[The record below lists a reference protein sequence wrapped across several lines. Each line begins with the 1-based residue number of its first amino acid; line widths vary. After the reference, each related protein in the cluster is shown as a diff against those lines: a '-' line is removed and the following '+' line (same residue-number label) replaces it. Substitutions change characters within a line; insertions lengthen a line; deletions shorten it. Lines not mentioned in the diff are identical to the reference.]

1 MILRSVLLLLAL
13 ISAAFAF
20 AWAISQR
27 SLHPKWKRE
36 DHDLADF
43 GLPAEDVTFA
53 SRDSTR
59 LAGWFIPAA
68 AERGP
73 AVVLS
78 HGHGRSRAELLPHA
92 NFLHHAGYAV
102 LAFDYRHR
110 GESAGDAVT
119 MGLREQNDLLGAID
133 ALAARPEV
141 DAGRI
146 GVVAVSMGS
155 VVAILVA
162 ADDERVRALVAECP
176 YATRDVVMT
185 RALRYFFHLPRFPFA
200 HLAHWL
206 IERRLGQSMDVAD
219 AIDHIARFSPRPLF
233 LIADEEDAVLGP
245 EDTARLF
252 AAAQEP
258 KRYWL
263 IPGAG
268 HSRGW
273 QAAPEEYELRALD
286 FLNEAL
292 GVEASVTDAPRRNV
306 LERRADGGR
315 TDADAGS

>member
-1 MILRSVLLLLAL
+1 MIARFVLFLFAL
-13 ISAAFAF
+13 IGVAFAI

-27 SLHPKWKRE
+27 SLHPKPKRE
-36 DHDLADF
+36 DHNLGDF
-43 GLPAEDVTFA
+43 SLPAEDVTFA
-53 SRDSTR
+53 SRDGTR
-59 LAGWFIPAA
+59 LAGWFIPAVP
-68 AERGP
+68 AEHGP

-92 NFLHHAGYAV
+92 NFLHRAGYAV

-119 MGLREQNDLLGAID
+119 MGLLEQNDLLGAID
-133 ALAARPEV
+133 ALATRPEI

-162 ADDERVRALVAECP
+162 ADDERVGAIVAECP
-176 YATRDVVMT
+176 YATRDAVMT
-185 RALRYFFHLPRFPFA
+185 KALRHFFHLPPFPFA
-200 HLAHWL
+200 HIAQWL
-206 IERRLGQSMDVAD
+206 IERRLGQPMSVAD
-219 AIDHIARFSPRPLF
+219 AIDHIARISPRPLF

-258 KRYWL
+258 KSYWL

-273 QAAPEEYELRALD
+273 QAAPEEYELRALG

-292 GVEASVTDAPRRNV
+292 AVKTTV
-306 LERRADGGR
+306 
-315 TDADAGS
+315 ADAGAGSKGS

>member
-1 MILRSVLLLLAL
+1 MIARLSVFLLAL
-13 ISAAFAF
+13 IGAAFAV
-20 AWAISQR
+20 AWAISQH

-53 SRDSTR
+53 SRDGTR

-68 AERGP
+68 PAKRAP

-92 NFLHHAGYAV
+92 NFLHRAGYAV

-119 MGLREQNDLLGAID
+119 MGLREQDDLLGAID

-155 VVAILVA
+155 VIAILVA
-162 ADDERVRALVAECP
+162 ADDTRVRALVAECP
-176 YATRDVVMT
+176 YATRDAVMT
-185 RALRYFFHLPRFPFA
+185 RALRHYFHLPPFPFA
-200 HLAHWL
+200 PIAHWL
-206 IERRLGQSMDVAD
+206 IGRRLGQPVDVAD
-219 AIDHIARFSPRPLF
+219 AIDHIARISPRSLF

-273 QAAPEEYELRALD
+273 QAAPEEYERRALG

-292 GVEASVTDAPRRNV
+292 GVEASV
-306 LERRADGGR
+306 
-315 TDADAGS
+315 ADASAGDETLLSGV

>member
-1 MILRSVLLLLAL
+1 MIARFVLFLVSLFG
-13 ISAAFAF
+13 AAFAI

-27 SLHPKWKRE
+27 SLHPKWKQE
-36 DHDLADF
+36 DHGLADF
-43 GLPAEDVTFA
+43 GLPAEGLTFA
-53 SRDSTR
+53 SRDATR
-59 LAGWFIPAA
+59 LAGWFIPSAS

-92 NFLHHAGYAV
+92 NFLHHAGYHV

-119 MGLREQNDLLGAID
+119 MGLREQDDLLGAID

-146 GVVAVSMGS
+146 GVIGVSMGS
-155 VVAILVA
+155 VIAILVA
-162 ADDERVRALVAECP
+162 ADDERIRAIVAECP
-176 YATRDVVMT
+176 YATRDALMT
-185 RALRYFFHLPRFPFA
+185 KALRHFFHLPPFPFA
-200 HLAHWL
+200 HIAQWL
-206 IERRLGQSMDVAD
+206 IEQRLGRSMDVAD
-219 AIDHIARFSPRPLF
+219 AIDYIARFSPRPIF
-233 LIADEEDAVLGP
+233 LIADEDDAVLGP
-245 EDTARLF
+245 EDTNRLF

-273 QAAPEEYELRALD
+273 QAAPEEFERRVLT

-292 GVEASVTDAPRRNV
+292 GVEASVTSFGAETEP
-306 LERRADGGR
+306 
-315 TDADAGS
+315 

>member
-1 MILRSVLLLLAL
+1 MIARPSVFLLAL
-13 ISAAFAF
+13 IGAAFAV
-20 AWAISQR
+20 AWAISQH

-53 SRDSTR
+53 SRDGTR

-68 AERGP
+68 PAERGP

-92 NFLHHAGYAV
+92 NFLHRAGYAV

-119 MGLREQNDLLGAID
+119 MGLREQDDLLGAID

-155 VVAILVA
+155 VIAILVA
-162 ADDERVRALVAECP
+162 ADDTRVRALVAECP
-176 YATRDVVMT
+176 YATRDAVMT
-185 RALRYFFHLPRFPFA
+185 RALRHYFHLPRFPFA
-200 HLAHWL
+200 PIAHWL
-206 IERRLGQSMDVAD
+206 IGRRLGQPVDVAD
-219 AIDHIARFSPRPLF
+219 AIDHIARISPRPLF

-273 QAAPEEYELRALD
+273 QAAPEEYERRALG

-292 GVEASVTDAPRRNV
+292 GVEASV
-306 LERRADGGR
+306 
-315 TDADAGS
+315 ADASAGDETLLSGV

>member
-1 MILRSVLLLLAL
+1 MIVRFVLFLLAL
-13 ISAAFAF
+13 IGAAFAV

-27 SLHPKWKRE
+27 SLHPKWKQE

-53 SRDSTR
+53 SRDGTR
-59 LAGWFIPAA
+59 LAGWFIPVAS

-78 HGHGRSRAELLPHA
+78 HGHGRSHAELAPHA

-110 GESAGDAVT
+110 GGSAGDAVT
-119 MGLREQNDLLGAID
+119 MGLREQDDLLGAID
-133 ALAARPEV
+133 ALAARPEA

-162 ADDERVRALVAECP
+162 ADDTRVRALVAECP
-176 YATRDVVMT
+176 YATRDALMT
-185 RALRYFFHLPRFPFA
+185 RALRHFFHLPPFPFA
-200 HLAHWL
+200 HIAEWL
-206 IERRLGQSMDVAD
+206 IERRLGRPMDVAN
-219 AIDHIARFSPRPLF
+219 AIDHVGRISPRPLF
-233 LIADEEDAVLGP
+233 LIADDEDAVLGP

-273 QAAPEEYELRALD
+273 QAAPEEYELRALG

-292 GVEASVTDAPRRNV
+292 GVEASA
-306 LERRADGGR
+306 
-315 TDADAGS
+315 ADAGAETKRS